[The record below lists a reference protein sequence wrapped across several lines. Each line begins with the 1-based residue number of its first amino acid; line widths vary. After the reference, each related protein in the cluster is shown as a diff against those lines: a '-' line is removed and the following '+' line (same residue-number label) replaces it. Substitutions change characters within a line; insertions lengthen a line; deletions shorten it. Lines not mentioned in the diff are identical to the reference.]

1 MPKEKKEMYYVIP
14 LKRVYWG
21 RRSNRAAR
29 AVRLVRQFIA
39 RHFGV
44 EPDKVLISNEVN
56 EYIWQFGIEK
66 PPRRVKVYAVKDEE
80 AGVVRVYLARKQ
92 D

>member
-1 MPKEKKEMYYVIP
+1 MPKEKKEMVYVIP

-21 RRSNRAAR
+21 RRTNRAAR
-29 AVRLVRQFIA
+29 AVKLVRQFVA

-44 EPDKVLISNEVN
+44 EPEKVWISNEVN
-56 EYIWQFGIEK
+56 EYIWQFSIEK
-66 PPRRVKVYAVKDEE
+66 PPRRVKVYVVKDEE
-80 AGVVRVYLARKQ
+80 AGLVRVYLARKQ